1 VAAVPE
7 IRIRAVNAAPPSPR
21 GRHVLYWMNAAR
33 RPGHSFA
40 LDRAAEWSR
49 RLRRPLLVLEAL
61 RCDYPYAS
69 DRLHAFVL
77 QGMADN
83 ARAFA
88 AAGIGY
94 HPYLEPEPGRG
105 RGLLAALAA
114 RTCVV
119 VTDDFPGFFLP
130 RAVEAAGRALPVRL
144 EAVDSNGLLP
154 LRAAAPVFP
163 TAYAFRRFLQRELPS
178 HLEHAPS
185 ARPLLRS
192 GLAGAKVP
200 RAVARR
206 WPAADAALL
215 AAEPAALRRL
225 PVDHSVSPA
234 AIRGGSRAGS
244 AALARFLRERL
255 ARYGERNHPDADAAS
270 GLSPYL
276 HFGHLSAHQAFAGL
290 ARREG
295 WRPSRLGRKA
305 TGRRQGWWGMSEP
318 AEAFLD
324 QLVTWRELGLNM
336 AAKRPDAAAYESL
349 PRWARETLE
358 RHAGDRRDPAYGL
371 DALAE
376 ARTHDPVWNAAQTE
390 LRREGRI
397 HNYLRMLWGK
407 KILEWTRSPREALA
421 VMLELNDRYAL
432 DGRDPNSLTGIFWV
446 LGRYDRPWGPERPV
460 FGTVR
465 YMSSAATLRKLRMR
479 RYLET
484 YRGP

>member
-1 VAAVPE
+1 
-7 IRIRAVNAAPPSPR
+7 
-21 GRHVLYWMNAAR
+21 
-33 RPGHSFA
+33 
-40 LDRAAEWSR
+40 
-49 RLRRPLLVLEAL
+49 
-61 RCDYPYAS
+61 
-69 DRLHAFVL
+69 
-77 QGMADN
+77 
-83 ARAFA
+83 
-88 AAGIGY
+88 
-94 HPYLEPEPGRG
+94 
-105 RGLLAALAA
+105 
-114 RTCVV
+114 
-119 VTDDFPGFFLP
+119 
-130 RAVEAAGRALPVRL
+130 
-144 EAVDSNGLLP
+144 
-154 LRAAAPVFP
+154 
-163 TAYAFRRFLQRELPS
+163 
-178 HLEHAPS
+178 
-185 ARPLLRS
+185 
-192 GLAGAKVP
+192 
-200 RAVARR
+200 VARR

-225 PVDHSVSPA
+225 PVDHSVPPA

-244 AALARFLRERL
+244 AALALFLRERI

-295 WRPSRLGRKA
+295 WGPSRLGRKA

-358 RHAGDRRDPAYGL
+358 RHAGDRRDPVYGPE
-371 DALAE
+371 ALAE

-465 YMSSAATLRKLRMR
+465 YMSSAATLRLLRMR